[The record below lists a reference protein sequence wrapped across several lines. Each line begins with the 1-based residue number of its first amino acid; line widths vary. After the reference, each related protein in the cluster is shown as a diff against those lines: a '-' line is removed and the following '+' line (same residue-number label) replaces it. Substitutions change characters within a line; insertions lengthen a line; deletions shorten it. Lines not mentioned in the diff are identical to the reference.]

1 MKIPCRG
8 QTRGTRARYTRKLYS
23 SEDTPASLPGSHQRG
38 ALQEDIGRHSGV
50 LRRRCRGAGLG
61 YRESLVAE
69 ALREGDDSTESRWRS
84 LAEARP
90 ETREAG
96 CLDYMYERDQAGSE
110 CTEITSAHRL
120 LVRVQEVAAERR
132 NANILR
138 ARRKRRLGSRA
149 GLHRWFTRAL

>member
-1 MKIPCRG
+1 MVQITSAVLAGMATAEDSPHSV
-8 QTRGTRARYTRKLYS
+8 TPGTGHHA
-23 SEDTPASLPGSHQRG
+23 
-38 ALQEDIGRHSGV
+38 
-50 LRRRCRGAGLG
+50 LRRRTH
-61 YRESLVAE
+61 AE
-69 ALREGDDSTESRWRS
+69 APGQRE
-84 LAEARP
+84 AIC
-90 ETREAG
+90 TRAYRVRAEAG

>member
-1 MKIPCRG
+1 MEIPCRG
-8 QTRGTRARYTRKLYS
+8 QTRGTRDRYTRRLYS
-23 SEDTPASLPGSHQRG
+23 SEVTPASLPGSHQRG

-61 YRESLVAE
+61 CRESLVAE

-96 CLDYMYERDQAGSE
+96 CLDYMYCALEESAVSA
-110 CTEITSAHRL
+110 TELVSASM
-120 LVRVQEVAAERR
+120 VYSCAMMVCIE
-132 NANILR
+132 
-138 ARRKRRLGSRA
+138 
-149 GLHRWFTRAL
+149 GLY

>member
-1 MKIPCRG
+1 MEIPCRG

-50 LRRRCRGAGLG
+50 VRRRCRGAGLG
-61 YRESLVAE
+61 CRESLVAE

-90 ETREAG
+90 EAREPIHLASALSEI
-96 CLDYMYERDQAGSE
+96 LDDYKHDPSKFEGS
-110 CTEITSAHRL
+110 I
-120 LVRVQEVAAERR
+120 QR
-132 NANILR
+132 NWT
-138 ARRKRRLGSRA
+138 SRA
-149 GLHRWFTRAL
+149 PPTHSR